1 MENNFNYKIE
11 EDIINSYLNDI
22 PNIHLLAKKFKVGH
36 KKISKILKE
45 NNITL
50 NKIGGQKK
58 IILNEQFEVKKD
70 IGYDS
75 ENYKLMAR
83 CKKTNTLIDDPNNL
97 SGILTK
103 HIIEHYGDINIPTNT
118 YQRKKYEL
126 INGKKWF
133 EEYFDIIQIEK
144 KKTRTCKLCNWETI
158 DIENKTG
165 CFENHL
171 KNIHNYP
178 LVDYIKEFPEEI
190 KYHKH
195 IGKEGKL
202 NDDHIICIICGDKLK
217 YLTNTHLKKHN
228 ITLTEYK
235 LKYPSIKF
243 ISDNYSK
250 NVKKN
255 YEKTLLHYESKFTT
269 KPQLEIYELI
279 KSFGVD
285 VKLNDKKLLRGV
297 EIDILIDEFKLG
309 IEYNGLY
316 YHTESNGKD
325 NRFHL
330 NKTKLMNECGYK
342 LIHIFEDEW
351 IKNKEMVKN
360 KIIHLIG
367 RNSNEIIGARK
378 CEIIEISKEDKNI
391 FLEKNHIQGKD
402 KSVICLGA
410 IYKDELV
417 AVMTF
422 DSKRNMTK
430 SYSDNNIYELTRF
443 ATDIRFKI
451 PGIADKLLKQFIK
464 LYNPTK
470 IISFGDIRW
479 VLDPNNNM
487 YTKLGFKIVKVLSP
501 DYKYYNPKINR
512 YKRLHKFGFGKTN
525 LKKRYPNLDYSK
537 TEKELTKSLG
547 FDRIWDCGLIKFELE
562 IF

>member
-1 MENNFNYKIE
+1 MENNFNNKIE

-70 IGYDS
+70 NDYDS

-103 HIIEHYGDINIPTNT
+103 HVIEHYGNIDIPTNT

-144 KKTRTCKLCNWETI
+144 KKTRTCKLCDWETI

-195 IGKEGKL
+195 IGKKDRL
-202 NDDHIICIICGDKLK
+202 
-217 YLTNTHLKKHN
+217 
-228 ITLTEYK
+228 
-235 LKYPSIKF
+235 S
-243 ISDNYSK
+243 

-285 VKLNDKKLLRGV
+285 VKLNDKKLLKGI

-360 KIIHLIG
+360 KITHLIG

-422 DSKRNMTK
+422 DGKRNMTK
-430 SYSDNNIYELTRF
+430 SNSDNNIYELTRF